1 MYLERPMSGRSGTSR
16 SESAFAPATAVLV
29 VASGFA
35 PGLVRGW
42 LAKGARRFLVLPAW
56 VALDLRF
63 FWTPETGADVS
74 RSGIGECLMLGR
86 YRRESESE
94 SESE

>member
-1 MYLERPMSGRSGTSR
+1 MYLERPRSGRSGTSR
-16 SESAFAPATAVLV
+16 SESAFFASATAVLV

-42 LAKGARRFLVLPAW
+42 LAKGTRRFLVLPAW

-63 FWTPETGADVS
+63 FWTPATGADVS
-74 RSGIGECLMLGR
+74 RSGIGECLLLGM
-86 YRRESESE
+86 YRRESE
-94 SESE
+94 